1 MDAPERTLL
10 VVDDNPANRD
20 LLSRRLER
28 KGFRVITA
36 EDGRRALDILATSK
50 VDLVL
55 LDVMM
60 PGLSGLEVL
69 RKLRETQPPSLL
81 PVVMVTAKTES
92 EDVVE
97 ALELGANDYVTKPID
112 FPVVLA
118 RVKAQLRMRPTR
130 NVDPAEPQSP
140 AQVGPGSVLAGR
152 YRIESRIG
160 TGSFGAVFKARHLEL
175 QGEVAVKVLGT
186 SIATE
191 PDALGRFRREGIS
204 ACRVRHPNAVAVLD
218 FGVTAAGIAYL
229 VMENLD
235 GRSLDQEM
243 QVMGRLGPARCA
255 RVLIPVCGA
264 LAEAHRAGIVHRD
277 IKPSN
282 IFLHRQAG
290 REMPK
295 VLDFGI
301 ARLAGDAALQG
312 SLTVDGSLLGT
323 PAYMAPERFS
333 SQPYDGKADVYSV
346 GITLY
351 QMLAGQ
357 LPFVAPHRDPLA
369 MAMMQRN
376 DPPPPLHTLDPPVP
390 PAMEAVVL
398 RTLCKDPAERP
409 SAEELARLLAQASGL
424 PARTPAPAVAAGG
437 SPAGT
442 LTPPTPASQAAQA
455 DTPRGKPA
463 GDEAADR
470 TPPGRAGS

>member
-1 MDAPERTLL
+1 MDVPERTLL
-10 VVDDNPANRD
+10 VVDDNAGNRD
-20 LLSRRLER
+20 LLARRLER
-28 KGFRVITA
+28 KGFRVIGA
-36 EDGRRALDILATSK
+36 EDGQRALDILATSK

-60 PGLSGLEVL
+60 PGLSGLDVL
-69 RKLRETQPPSLL
+69 RRVRETHPPSIL
-81 PVVMVTAKTES
+81 PVVMVTARTES
-92 EDVVE
+92 EDIVE

-118 RVKAQLRMRPTR
+118 RVKVQLRLRPSR
-130 NVDPAEPQSP
+130 SVDPAEPQAP

-160 TGSFGAVFKARHLEL
+160 VGSFGSVYKARHLEL
-175 QGEVAVKVLGT
+175 RGEVAVKVLGT
-186 SIATE
+186 SVATE

-218 FGVTAAGIAYL
+218 FGITEAGIAYL
-229 VMENLD
+229 VMESLE

-243 QVMGRLGPARCA
+243 QATGRIATLRSA

-290 REMPK
+290 REVPK

-312 SLTVDGSLLGT
+312 ALTVDGSLLGT

-333 SQPYDGKADVYSV
+333 SKPYDGKADVYSV

-351 QMLAGQ
+351 QMLAGT
-357 LPFVAPHRDPLA
+357 LPFVAIHRDPLA
-369 MAMMQRN
+369 MAVMQR
-376 DPPPPLHTLDPPVP
+376 DDEPPPLSALDPPVP
-390 PAMEAVVL
+390 PAMESVVL
-398 RTLCKDPAERP
+398 HALRKDPAERP
-409 SAEELARLLAQASGL
+409 NAEELARLLAQAAGL
-424 PARTPAPAVAAGG
+424 PARALAPPAPGRPGV
-437 SPAGT
+437 PGT
-442 LTPPTPASQAAQA
+442 LTPPTPASQAARA
-455 DTPRGKPA
+455 DAHAAKHPEDLG
-463 GDEAADR
+463 ADR
-470 TPPGRAGS
+470 PPPGRSSS